1 MNTFEKYNLCENE
14 IYAFFASTSENVA
27 LVLYFK
33 KIIEFKRTAK
43 HCKYF
48 FFVAKLEEVTPPFPL
63 KWGWKEG
70 SLNYIWIFQPSK
82 FMIYLLK

>member
-1 MNTFEKYNLCENE
+1 MNIFEKYNLCENE

-48 FFVAKLEEVTPPFPL
+48 CLFYEILMSNQRKESFFLYKKFKSKQKNPHF
-63 KWGWKEG
+63 
-70 SLNYIWIFQPSK
+70 LNNPSP
-82 FMIYLLK
+82 

>member
-48 FFVAKLEEVTPPFPL
+48 FLL
-63 KWGWKEG
+63 
-70 SLNYIWIFQPSK
+70 PS
-82 FMIYLLK
+82 

>member
-48 FFVAKLEEVTPPFPL
+48 FCCQVRGSHSPFPS
-63 KWGWKEG
+63 KMGVEG
-70 SLNYIWIFQPSK
+70 GQFEL
-82 FMIYLLK
+82 YLDIPTL